1 MNKRIK
7 AFISASLVITSALVL
22 QPLVSSSNNILAG
35 EKVQAVTARQIESL
49 NRGLTAVKTSNGVL
63 VSWRLLG
70 TEDYNIGFNV
80 YRDGKKI
87 AGPITNSTNF
97 LDKSG
102 SASSKYYVTTVVN
115 GVEQT
120 QSDTVIA
127 LSNNYMDVPIQKPA
141 NTSLD
146 GVTVTYSANDATV
159 ADLDGDGEYEFIV
172 KWDPSNS
179 KDNSQ
184 KGYTSNVYIDAYKM
198 NGKRLWRIDLGK
210 NIRAGAHYTQ
220 FIAYDLNGDGK
231 AEVAMK
237 TADGTVAGDGS
248 VIGDKSKDYRNSSG
262 YILSGPEYLTLFEGS
277 TGKILNNQEFTP
289 TRGTVKSWGDSY
301 GNRVDRFLAGVA
313 YLDGKTPSL
322 IMCRGYYTR
331 SVISAYKYQNGS
343 LNKQWTFDSNTS
355 GNSAYAAQG
364 AHSLNTSDIDNDG
377 YDEIV
382 YGSAA
387 IDHTGKGL
395 YSTKLGHGDAL
406 HTGDFDPNH
415 SGLETFMVHEE
426 KGSAAGIELRDA
438 KTGNRLF
445 GKKTGTDVGRGLIA
459 NIGPDYYPYI
469 LLTTDGCYDS
479 KGNAVTTKAASLSK
493 NFTSYWDGDL
503 YQELLDGTHID
514 KWNSNTKSID
524 RLLTGSNVH
533 SNNTTKATPSLSGD
547 ILGDFREEVVWPTSD
562 DSALRIYMTPYET
575 NHRLYTLMS
584 DVQYREA
591 IAWQN
596 VGYNQPPHPSYYIGE
611 DMKTPTKPNVYTV
624 GNYAEKKINSSS
636 NTGNTQN
643 STIPGSTV
651 TLSDGWYY
659 IKNLNA
665 QKYLQVTSN
674 KGKSGQNVEIGT
686 GTGVLGQR
694 WYLTNCGNG
703 YITLKS
709 GLGEFML
716 DVTAAKNEDGTNIEI
731 YNTNSKDAQKF
742 MLKTSSVNGAYVIA
756 TKSSN
761 LTKVLDDYNFSKE
774 DGTNVCQWTY
784 GGGTNQIWV
793 FEKIN

>member
-102 SASSKYYVTTVVN
+102 SASSKYYVTTVIN

-127 LSNNYMDVPIQKPA
+127 LSNNYIDVPIQKPA

-364 AHSLNTSDIDNDG
+364 AHSLNISDIDNDG

-547 ILGDFREEVVWPTSD
+547 ILGDFREEVIWPTSD